1 MIMCAGYSAILWD
14 NIAVGISSDNK
25 RDSLGFCSLCS
36 VYVICSI
43 LPEVLSVQ
51 VSLIANDSSRLGVI
65 YE

>member
-14 NIAVGISSDNK
+14 NIAVGSSDNK
-25 RDSLGFCSLCS
+25 RCGLCFCSLCS

-51 VSLIANDSSRLGVI
+51 VSLIANDSSGLGVI